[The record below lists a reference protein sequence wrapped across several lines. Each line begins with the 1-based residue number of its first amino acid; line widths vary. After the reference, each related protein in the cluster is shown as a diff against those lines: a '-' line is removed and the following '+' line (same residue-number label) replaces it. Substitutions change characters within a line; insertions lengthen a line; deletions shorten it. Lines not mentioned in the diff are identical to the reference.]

1 MWVAELETWEDARS
15 ACAAWGGRLASVDSE
30 QVDVLLANHMA
41 ADSWIGANDRDVEG
55 ELVSSDGGALTF
67 TNWDASQPDNAE
79 AGEDCVEKL
88 LRNGLWNDA
97 SCDQRNSYFC
107 ERP

>member
-1 MWVAELETWEDARS
+1 MWVAELETWEDARN

-41 ADSWIGANDRDVEG
+41 ADSWIGANDRAVEG

-67 TNWDASQPDNAE
+67 TNWAASQPDNSE

-97 SCDQRNSYFC
+97 SCDQQNSYFC